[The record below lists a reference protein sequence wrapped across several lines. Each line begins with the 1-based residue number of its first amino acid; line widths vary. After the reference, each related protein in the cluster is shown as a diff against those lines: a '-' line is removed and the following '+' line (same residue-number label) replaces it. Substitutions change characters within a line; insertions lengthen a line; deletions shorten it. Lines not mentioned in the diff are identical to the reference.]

1 MDLSKAQDLSMVQDL
16 SAKTKSSGQGKSKL
30 DNMLDKLLKRKNIAP
45 EEPIHDKEKKRR
57 KLDEIVMGLSAAREH
72 TLKVIHIF

>member
-1 MDLSKAQDLSMVQDL
+1 MVQDL
-16 SAKTKSSGQGKSKL
+16 SSKKSSGQSKSKL

-72 TLKVIHIF
+72 TLKVSFFFYKCNKKSL